1 MQKEFKL
8 KMPTLEEIQ
17 TRQFEENIFELV
29 AHEIQSGIKRS
40 GIWAKA
46 ISEAIGD
53 EMVAKSLY
61 IRYRAQSMIDEV
73 YLAEE
78 EKRKSEETKVKRELE
93 EKDQKKKIE
102 LATNDLFY
110 AAEYGRNQEIKNLMD
125 LGVNVNVQRTD
136 GVTPLYLAASNG
148 HKDAVTILTGP

>member
-1 MQKEFKL
+1 
-8 KMPTLEEIQ
+8 MPTLEEIQ